1 MGRRASEAEQ
11 LRDALTHSP
20 GGTDDSDGAAQER
33 DHRSKRRKKAEA
45 AEAEE
50 EEEAVATKRRKED
63 KGSKKED
70 KPSKKGNKNGSG
82 SRNEELLKDLKE
94 LSNFDESSVQEFMKW
109 REEKKRLQERG
120 RPEFGAKPSSSSSSS
135 SSPRPPPSAPR
146 GPGRFNLPPKTKKRK
161 APDGQPGRTIS
172 INTMLR
178 HANIDSRTRTL
189 ARHARSRRAS
199 MLLRAHGTYKF
210 ALTAGETAFEDCIG
224 DGLDQQKLMHVW
236 KFPTGSSGGKRAG
249 KKLTTEE
256 GSTVRVNLFRQGLS
270 VIR

>member
-33 DHRSKRRKKAEA
+33 VHRKSQKKPEA

-50 EEEAVATKRRKED
+50 EEEAVATKRRKQD
-63 KGSKKED
+63 KGSKQDD
-70 KPSKKGNKNGSG
+70 KPSKRGKKNGSG

-120 RPEFGAKPSSSSSSS
+120 RPEFGVKPSSSSS
-135 SSPRPPPSAPR
+135 SSPRPPLSAPR
-146 GPGRFNLPPKTKKRK
+146 GPGRHNLPPKTKKRK
-161 APDGQPGRTIS
+161 TPDGQPGRTIS

-178 HANIDSRTRTL
+178 HAHTHTRTRTL

>member
-11 LRDALTHSP
+11 LRDALTYSP
-20 GGTDDSDGAAQER
+20 GGTDDSDGAEKER

-70 KPSKKGNKNGSG
+70 KPSKKGKKNGSG
-82 SRNEELLKDLKE
+82 SRNEELLKE
-94 LSNFDESSVQEFMKW
+94 LSNFDESSVKEFMKW
-109 REEKKRLQERG
+109 RAEQQRLQETPG
-120 RPEFGAKPSSSSSSS
+120 KLGPKPSSSSSSS

-146 GPGRFNLPPKTKKRK
+146 GPGRHNLPPKTKKRK

-178 HANIDSRTRTL
+178 HAHTHTRTRTL

-236 KFPTGSSGGKRAG
+236 KFPTGSSGGKRAS

>member
-1 MGRRASEAEQ
+1 MPRRASEAEQ
-11 LRDALTHSP
+11 LRDALSHSP
-20 GGTDDSDGAAQER
+20 GGTDDSDGAEKER

-50 EEEAVATKRRKED
+50 EEEAVATKRRKQD
-63 KGSKKED
+63 KGSKQDD
-70 KPSKKGNKNGSG
+70 KPSKKGKKNGSG

-94 LSNFDESSVQEFMKW
+94 LSNFDESSVQEFIKW

-120 RPEFGAKPSSSSSSS
+120 SPQFGVKPSSSSS

-146 GPGRFNLPPKTKKRK
+146 GPGRHNLPPKTKKRK

-199 MLLRAHGTYKF
+199 MLLRAHGTYQF
-210 ALTAGETAFEDCIG
+210 ALTAGQTAFLDCIG
-224 DGLDQQKLMHVW
+224 DGLDQRKLMHVW

>member
-1 MGRRASEAEQ
+1 MPRRASEAEQ
-11 LRDALTHSP
+11 LRDALYQSP
-20 GGTDDSDGAAQER
+20 GGTDDSDGAEKER

-50 EEEAVATKRRKED
+50 EEEAVATKRRKQD
-63 KGSKKED
+63 KGSKQDD
-70 KPSKKGNKNGSG
+70 KPSKRGKKNGSG

-120 RPEFGAKPSSSSSSS
+120 RPEFGVKPSSSSS

-172 INTMLR
+172 ISTMLR
-178 HANIDSRTRTL
+178 HAHTHTRTRTL

>member
-1 MGRRASEAEQ
+1 MNKATENRAVTVLGGMKGLAPGQGPGCRAASEPPGQGAGVHFPGRR
-11 LRDALTHSP
+11 R
-20 GGTDDSDGAAQER
+20 
-33 DHRSKRRKKAEA
+33 
-45 AEAEE
+45 
-50 EEEAVATKRRKED
+50 
-63 KGSKKED
+63 KKED
-70 KPSKKGNKNGSG
+70 KHSKKSKKNGSG
-82 SRNEELLKDLKE
+82 SRNEELLKE
-94 LSNFDESSVQEFMKW
+94 FSNFDESKMKEFMQW
-109 REEKKRLQERG
+109 RQEKERLQEQERLG
-120 RPEFGAKPSSSSSSS
+120 RPQFGVKPDHPPR
-135 SSPRPPPSAPR
+135 SPCPRPSAPR

>member
-50 EEEAVATKRRKED
+50 EEEAVATKRRKQD
-63 KGSKKED
+63 KGSKQED
-70 KPSKKGNKNGSG
+70 KPSKKGKKNGSG
-82 SRNEELLKDLKE
+82 SRNEELLKE
-94 LSNFDESSVQEFMKW
+94 LSNFDESSVKEFMKW
-109 REEKKRLQERG
+109 RAEQQRLQELG
-120 RPEFGAKPSSSSSSS
+120 MPKFGLKPSSSSSSS

-146 GPGRFNLPPKTKKRK
+146 GPGRHNLPPKTKKRK

-249 KKLTTEE
+249 TKLKTEE

>member
-1 MGRRASEAEQ
+1 MGKRASEADQ
-11 LRDALTHSP
+11 LRDSLHPMTGTARDRD
-20 GGTDDSDGAAQER
+20 TDDSEGAAM
-33 DHRSKRRKKAEA
+33 A
-45 AEAEE
+45 A
-50 EEEAVATKRRKED
+50 K
-63 KGSKKED
+63 
-70 KPSKKGNKNGSG
+70 
-82 SRNEELLKDLKE
+82 
-94 LSNFDESSVQEFMKW
+94 EFMQW
-109 REEKKRLQERG
+109 RAEKERLQEQERLG
-120 RPEFGAKPSSSSSSS
+120 RPQFGPKPSSSSS

-146 GPGRFNLPPKTKKRK
+146 GPGRHNLPPKTKKRK

-199 MLLRAHGTYKF
+199 MLLRAHGTYQF
-210 ALTAGETAFEDCIG
+210 ALTAGQTAFLDCIG